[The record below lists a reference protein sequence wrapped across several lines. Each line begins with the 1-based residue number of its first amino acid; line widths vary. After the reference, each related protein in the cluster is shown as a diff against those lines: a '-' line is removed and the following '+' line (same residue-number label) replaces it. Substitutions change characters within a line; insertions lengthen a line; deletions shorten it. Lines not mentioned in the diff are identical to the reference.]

1 MEEEEGGLGS
11 RNIALALPSSVSLVQ
26 FALVALIMPI
36 TPVMSSMKKG
46 GEIKERDQ
54 GSRNGGKS
62 S

>member
-1 MEEEEGGLGS
+1 VEEEEGGLGS